1 MDQSVFSMRGS
12 LLLLVLVAFGCS
24 KSKQYDTVR
33 IYGHAG
39 TGLEN
44 IASVYHDNTI
54 EAVDLALSMQGCD
67 GVEVDVQLS
76 ASGDLWL
83 YHDAKLETETNLNTC
98 IPDLLDEILAG
109 GKYSTIHQEK
119 LARLSEIDTNHL
131 QGKEIVLDLRHYN
144 ECVGEFV
151 NVAQIIDRL
160 VDIGFSSP
168 KGFKVLVNISRKE
181 WVQPFI
187 EAGFHTVL
195 SIYSMT
201 EFTYAESVYPEIYGF
216 IMKNSDVTEENVEAI
231 QQTEKKLFIF
241 EVRSPKMT
249 REALR
254 KGPDGILS
262 DDLRTAI
269 IEKY

>member
-1 MDQSVFSMRGS
+1 MRGS
-12 LLLLVLVAFGCS
+12 LLFIGIILFGCS
-24 KSKQYDTVR
+24 KSNQYESVR

-44 IASVYHDNTI
+44 VASVYHDNTI

-83 YHDAKLETETNLNTC
+83 YHDAKLETETNLNGC

-151 NVAQIIDRL
+151 NAAQIIDRL
-160 VDIGFSSP
+160 VDIGFSSS

-187 EAGFHTVL
+187 DAGFHTVL
-195 SIYSMT
+195 SIFSMSD
-201 EFTYAESVYPEIYGF
+201 FASAESVFPELYGY
-216 IMKNSDVTEENVEAI
+216 IIKNSDVTAENVATVH
-231 QQTEKKLFIF
+231 QSEKKLFIF

-254 KGPDGILS
+254 KSPDAMLS
-262 DDLRTAI
+262 DDIRTAI